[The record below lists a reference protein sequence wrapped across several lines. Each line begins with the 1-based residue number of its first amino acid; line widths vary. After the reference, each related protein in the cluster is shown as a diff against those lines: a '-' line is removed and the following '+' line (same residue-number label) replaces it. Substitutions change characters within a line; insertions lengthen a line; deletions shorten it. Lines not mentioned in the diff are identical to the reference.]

1 VPVEA
6 AAEGKVKVTV
16 PALFTTTHVDDVVI
30 DALLTV
36 TDS

>member
-1 VPVEA
+1 VPVDEEA
-6 AAEGKVKVTV
+6 DGNVNVTV